1 MSPSMPPMRY
11 LEDYFAPRKETLSA
25 CFTGSKR
32 RKSLTMKF
40 LILIEESA
48 KNFNQNL
55 ISVLQNKFKDEVKAA
70 SSLIE
75 HSTRLIVWIISI

>member
-1 MSPSMPPMRY
+1 
-11 LEDYFAPRKETLSA
+11 
-25 CFTGSKR
+25 
-32 RKSLTMKF
+32 MKF

-48 KNFNQNL
+48 KNFNQNS
-55 ISVLQNKFKDEVKAA
+55 ISALQNKFKDEVKAA